1 MNLFLSNIN
10 RNYQKVNIVY
20 IISLTYIYNSKRITF
35 DNQQIKVY
43 KYYNELIAAHRV
55 AIFLPELI

>member
-1 MNLFLSNIN
+1 MNLFLPNIKP
-10 RNYQKVNIVY
+10 NYQKVNIVY
-20 IISLTYIYNSKRITF
+20 IVSLTYIYNSKRITF

-43 KYYNELIAAHRV
+43 KYYNELTAAHRV